1 MPGTKD
7 LSVFRSDLDSQLGN
21 RGFGNT
27 LFDQWVN
34 ESYLEIT
41 GGIRFPELLA
51 SFTVATVASTVSY
64 AGPTDSVGWEVVYDE
79 TNDTVLE
86 RIDRHDFY
94 RQLRSVDAT
103 PELWMRDQDQLF
115 LSPTP
120 DAVISERILHVKQ
133 PTLLAAA
140 TDKTVIPAHWDYAI
154 ELLALS
160 RGHAH
165 AVEEDRSA
173 HTRNLAI
180 NYIQSRLTEKDFM
193 FGQFEPVTVQ
203 G

>member
-7 LSVFRSDLDSQLGN
+7 LATFRSDLDSQLGN

-34 ESYLEIT
+34 ESYLELT

-51 SFTVATVASTVSY
+51 SFTVATVSGTVSY
-64 AGPTDSVGWEVVYDE
+64 AGPTDSIGWEVVYDE
-79 TNDTVLE
+79 TNDQVLE

-94 RQLRSVDAT
+94 RQLRTVNNT
-103 PELWMRDQDQLF
+103 PEFWMRDQDRLF

-120 DAVISERILHVKQ
+120 DAVISERILHIKQ
-133 PTLLAAA
+133 PTLLAASTA
-140 TDKTVIPAHWDYAI
+140 KTVIPAHWDYAI

-180 NYIQSRLTEKDFM
+180 NYIQSRMTEKDFM
-193 FGQFEPVTVQ
+193 FGQLEPVR